1 MVQPSG
7 FDDKLLARL
16 GKLDPDQVQAYLA
29 RLLAQR
35 QFLQTIFDH
44 LDEGIIVTNAQ
55 LAIFFANRK
64 ARQMLGW
71 PRDKN
76 PMGEDLGERLAKDHP
91 LRDVVDS
98 LRGRLRAIEG
108 YEIAWGPRDSRT
120 LSVSTLPMR
129 TPPAGEREEAPA
141 AEDDLLI
148 ILLHDVTERHRRQS
162 EQARARRLTSLATLT
177 SGIAHEIKNPL
188 NSLNIHAQLLRG
200 EAREAAA
207 QGRAPDLAKTTR
219 ASEVIIEEC
228 ARLRHIV
235 EQFIQAARPG
245 PGRFEMRE
253 LRPLLEDLERIFRPE
268 CEQSGIVFAVAL
280 DPELPP
286 LPIDEH
292 QLLQALRNLL
302 RNAIEA
308 LQERSQRAREAGEEY
323 EPQLELDA
331 RLEGDHVLLIVGD
344 NGPGI
349 GEEALEHIFEPY
361 FTTKFS
367 GSGLGLMIV
376 YRIVS
381 EHRGAL
387 HVDTRPGEGTRFII
401 SLPLV
406 KRPIRLLGY
415 QAPAAPTIIRDKGR
429 G

>member
-1 MVQPSG
+1 MTQPSG
-7 FDDKLLARL
+7 FDDKLIARL
-16 GKLDPDQVQAYLA
+16 GKLDADQVQNYLA

-44 LDEGIIVTNAQ
+44 LDEGVIVTDAR
-55 LAIFFANRK
+55 LAIFFVNRK
-64 ARQMLGW
+64 ARSMLGW
-71 PRDKN
+71 PRDRN
-76 PMGEDLGERLAKDHP
+76 LLGEDLGERLAANHP
-91 LRDVVDS
+91 LRDVIQS

-108 YEIAWGPRDSRT
+108 YEIPYGPRKART
-120 LSVSTLPMR
+120 LSVSTLPMKGQGV
-129 TPPAGEREEAPA
+129 AEADEEK
-141 AEDDLLI
+141 EDSLLI

-188 NSLNIHAQLLRG
+188 NSLNIHAQILRD
-200 EAREAAA
+200 EARLAAVGGA
-207 QGRAPDLAKTTR
+207 ALDAAKVRR
-219 ASEVIIEEC
+219 ASEVIIEES
-228 ARLRHIV
+228 ARLAHIV

-245 PGRFEMRE
+245 PARFETRE
-253 LRPLLEDLERIFRPE
+253 LRPLLEDLERIFRAE
-268 CEQSGIVFAVAL
+268 CEQKGIRFSIST

-292 QLLQALRNLL
+292 QLIQALRNLL
-302 RNAIEA
+302 RNAIDALVERVEA
-308 LQERSQRAREAGEEY
+308 ARKNGDEF
-323 EPQLELDA
+323 EPRLELAA
-331 RLEGDHVLLIVGD
+331 RLEGDHVDLVVGD

-361 FTTKFS
+361 FTTKFG

-401 SLPLV
+401 SLPMQ
-406 KRPIRLLGY
+406 KRPVRLLGY
-415 QAPAAPTIIRDKGR
+415 KNEG
-429 G
+429 

>member
-16 GKLDPDQVQAYLA
+16 GKLDPDQVQSYLA

-55 LAIFFANRK
+55 LAIFFVNRK

-71 PRDKN
+71 PRDRN
-76 PMGEDLGERLAKDHP
+76 LVGEDLCERLAKDHP
-91 LRDVVDS
+91 LRDTVAS
-98 LRGRLRAIEG
+98 LRGRLRAIEA

-120 LSVSTLPMR
+120 LSISTLPIHAQ
-129 TPPAGEREEAPA
+129 PGAGPEE
-141 AEDDLLI
+141 EGGEDLLI
-148 ILLHDVTERHRRQS
+148 VLLHDVTERHRRLS

-188 NSLNIHAQLLRG
+188 NSLNIHAQLLRA
-200 EAREAAA
+200 EVREAAG
-207 QGRAPDLAKTTR
+207 QSRPPDLAKTTR
-219 ASEVIIEEC
+219 ATEVIIEES
-228 ARLRHIV
+228 ARLKHIV

-245 PGRFEMRE
+245 AARFVTLE

-268 CEQSGIVFAVAL
+268 CDEKGIALTVAT

-286 LPIDEH
+286 LVFDEH

-308 LQERSQRAREAGEEY
+308 LEETAQQARARGEEFA
-323 EPQLELDA
+323 PQLELDA

-361 FTTKFS
+361 FTTKFG

-401 SLPLV
+401 SLPLT
-406 KRPIRLLGY
+406 KRPIRLLGSP
-415 QAPAAPTIIRDKGR
+415 QPGGGPIVIREKGK